1 MTTYK
6 ITQSTRVDNYGVLQ
20 SLEPL
25 ANIPLGSFINVAGST
40 RGLDGNQQVVWSLV
54 EYELVSV
61 TDEGELVF
69 DYDVYRPNQVI
80 FPNTG
85 DDFAYGVDTG
95 TITWEPEPTWIVS
108 ADVEEFLGISAAT
121 ANDTAY
127 IATCV
132 GAANVFAYRRR
143 VEAGYH
149 DDADA
154 APNDAVKLGTTLYA
168 ATLYRER
175 GSVESFA
182 SFDQFGGQPQIGG
195 SFGRILQ
202 LLGVNRPQ
210 VG

>member
-6 ITQSTRVDNYGVLQ
+6 ITQSTRVDGYGVLQ

-25 ANIPLGSFINVAGST
+25 ANIPLGSLINVSSST
-40 RGLDGNQQVVWSLV
+40 RGLDGNSQTVWSLV
-54 EYELVSV
+54 EYELLEV

-80 FPNTG
+80 FPNAG
-85 DDFAYGVDTG
+85 VDLAYGVDTG
-95 TITWEPEPTWIVS
+95 TITWEPEPTWITNANVT
-108 ADVEEFLGISAAT
+108 EFLGIDVAT
-121 ANDTAY
+121 ANDTAF
-127 IATCV
+127 ITSCV

-168 ATLYRER
+168 AALYRER
-175 GSVESFA
+175 GSVDSFA
-182 SFDQFGGQPQIGG
+182 SFDQFGGAAPFG
-195 SFGRILQ
+195 SMGRIMQ